1 MNILYSIA
9 LVLFLE
15 PQTQS
20 EYCQKYYP
28 IAYLCEIV
36 YGVPVSIQL
45 AQALQESGGGK
56 SNIAKNSNNH
66 FGIKYYKNAYNG
78 HYFIDRKGIKWRAY
92 DSVYESYID
101 HAKFLNKHYR
111 RACFKDYSH
120 WAKLNGYAEKGY
132 WKHIC
137 KIAKNKKLYLLDYHK
152 TQN

>member
-1 MNILYSIA
+1 MTLLYKLA
-9 LVLFLE
+9 LILFLE
-15 PQTQS
+15 PTNNQ
-20 EYCQKYYP
+20 EYIIKYYP
-28 IAYLCEIV
+28 IAYLCEWK
-36 YGVPVSIQL
+36 YGVPVSVQL
-45 AQALQESGGGK
+45 AQAIQESGGGR
-56 SNIAKNSNNH
+56 SNIAQNSNNH

-120 WAKLNGYAEKGY
+120 WSKLNGYAEKGY

-137 KIAKNKKLYLLDYHK
+137 KIAKNKKLYLLDNHK
-152 TQN
+152 QQN